1 MRTIII
7 SLLILLAFVSVVSI
21 AVAQDSET
29 KISDANAES
38 SDKEL
43 EASKK
48 NDVLK
53 NSMLNVAINML
64 TVTINANGNKPV
76 ERMNIFDYLAREIA
90 RRQRINPGY
99 QPTQADMA
107 DAMSKPLS
115 EIMADQDT
123 QGGTQWPNG

>member
-7 SLLILLAFVSVVSI
+7 SLLILLAFVSVISI

-76 ERMNIFDYLAREIA
+76 ERMNIFD
-90 RRQRINPGY
+90 INP
-99 QPTQADMA
+99 PNI
-107 DAMSKPLS
+107 KP
-115 EIMADQDT
+115 
-123 QGGTQWPNG
+123 GKFGRNNRFF